1 MMSVGELEKFYH
13 LSRQNIQSREQKDAL
28 IEQRE
33 LLEERIA
40 RAPGSPLN
48 AGLPHRGV
56 RRPPRVTC

>member
-13 LSRQNIQSREQKDAL
+13 LSRQNIRSREQKDAL

-40 RAPGSPLN
+40 ELSPLN

>member
-13 LSRQNIQSREQKDAL
+13 LSRQNIRSREQKDAL

-40 RAPGSPLN
+40 ELQEVLLMLDCRIEECAAPP
-48 AGLPHRGV
+48 A
-56 RRPPRVTC
+56 

>member
-13 LSRQNIQSREQKDAL
+13 LSRQNIQSREQKDAV

-40 RAPGSPLN
+40 ELQEVLLMLDCRIEECA
-48 AGLPHRGV
+48 ALPA
-56 RRPPRVTC
+56 